1 MFVAI
6 LGREIFTAK
15 VDSKSLLSPPYLGY
29 LFWGGEGGLF
39 SKTMRPIDK

>member
-15 VDSKSLLSPPYLGY
+15 IDSKSLLSLPYLGY
-29 LFWGGEGGLF
+29 FWGGWSVFGNNEAN
-39 SKTMRPIDK
+39 

>member
-6 LGREIFTAK
+6 LGREICTAK

-29 LFWGGEGGLF
+29 FWGGGLF
-39 SKTMRPIDK
+39 LETVRPIDK

>member
-1 MFVAI
+1 MFFAI

-29 LFWGGEGGLF
+29 FFGGDGLF
-39 SKTMRPIDK
+39 SETMRPIDK